1 MKIVLPDYW
10 FCIFFL
16 NHLTCSWRG
25 LDIIP
30 AQPQSSSIK
39 T

>member
-10 FCIFFL
+10 FCIFF